1 MKALSA
7 SGWLQVV
14 LFVAG
19 AGCAAVP
26 APSDDDSVDVS
37 EAALGATT
45 LDECLPNGADPSGGA
60 SAICNARSVQIFAE
74 PACCS
79 GRAKV
84 VCPARGESSETLC
97 TR

>member
-7 SGWLQVV
+7 SWLLQVV
-14 LFVAG
+14 LYVAG
-19 AGCAAVP
+19 AGCAAAP
-26 APSDDDSVDVS
+26 ASGDEESLEVS
-37 EAALGATT
+37 EAALGAAT

-60 SAICNARSVQIFAE
+60 SAICNGRSVQIFAE

-84 VCPARGESSETLC
+84 VCPGRGESSETLC

>member
-1 MKALSA
+1 M
-7 SGWLQVV
+7 QVV
-14 LFVAG
+14 LCVVG

-26 APSDDDSVDVS
+26 ASSDEEVS
-37 EAALGATT
+37 AAALEAAT

-60 SAICNARSVQIFAE
+60 SAICNGRSVQIFAE

-84 VCPARGESSETLC
+84 VCPGRGESSETVC